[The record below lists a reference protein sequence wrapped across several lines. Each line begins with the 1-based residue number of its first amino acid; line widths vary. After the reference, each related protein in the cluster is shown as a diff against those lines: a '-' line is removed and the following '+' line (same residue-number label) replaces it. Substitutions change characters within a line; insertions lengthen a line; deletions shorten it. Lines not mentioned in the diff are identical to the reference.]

1 MRLGKA
7 AMEALQAEITGR
19 LFPGDEIVA
28 VGPAGLKGTSV
39 IAKEKEVELAKYFSK
54 GFLKDSQNLYETYR
68 ADTEKEG
75 LSPWD
80 LGVELGAHS
89 LYEIGEGGFLAA
101 LWKMTEASEVGLSVD
116 LRKIPIRQETIEISE
131 IFSVNPYR
139 LYGKGSIL
147 IGTPSGEELVFKL
160 EKLGFMAAVIGQ
172 TEKGIARKLYSG
184 ENFRYL
190 ERPSKD
196 ELKGVVTTWQD

>member
-75 LSPWD
+75 LSPWN

-147 IGTPSGEELVFKL
+147 IGTPSGRSLSLSWKNWALWQRLSGRQKRELQENCTA
-160 EKLGFMAAVIGQ
+160 EKISVIWS
-172 TEKGIARKLYSG
+172 ARRRT
-184 ENFRYL
+184 N
-190 ERPSKD
+190 
-196 ELKGVVTTWQD
+196 

>member
-19 LFPGDEIVA
+19 LLPGDEIVVA
-28 VGPAGLKGTSV
+28 GYAGLKGTSI
-39 IAKEKEVELAKYFSK
+39 IAKEKEAELGRYFSK
-54 GFLKDSQNLYETYR
+54 GFLADGKNLYEVYR
-68 ADTEKEG
+68 ADMEKEG
-75 LSPWD
+75 ISPWN
-80 LGVELGAHS
+80 LGMELGAHS

-101 LWKMTEASEVGLSVD
+101 LWKMAEASDVGLSVD

-139 LYGKGSIL
+139 LYGKGAVL
-147 IGTPSGEELVFKL
+147 IGTPSGEALVFKL

-172 TEKGIARKLYSG
+172 AEKGIARKLYSG

-190 ERPSKD
+190 ERPLQD
-196 ELKGVVTTWQD
+196 ELKGVLKTWQD

>member
-19 LFPGDEIVA
+19 ILPGDEIVV
-28 VGPAGLKGTSV
+28 VGYAGLKGTSI
-39 IAKEKEVELAKYFSK
+39 IAKEKEAELGRYFSK
-54 GFLKDSQNLYETYR
+54 GFLTDGKNLYEVYR
-68 ADTEKEG
+68 ADMEKEG
-75 LSPWD
+75 ISPWN
-80 LGVELGAHS
+80 LGMELGAHS

-101 LWKMTEASEVGLSVD
+101 LWKMAEASEVGLSVD

-147 IGTPSGEELVFKL
+147 IGTPSGEALVFKL

-172 TEKGIARKLYSG
+172 AEKGIARKLYSG

-190 ERPSKD
+190 ERPLQD
-196 ELKGVVTTWQD
+196 ELKGVLKTWQD

>member
-19 LFPGDEIVA
+19 LLPGDEIVVA
-28 VGPAGLKGTSV
+28 GYAGLKGTSI
-39 IAKEKEVELAKYFSK
+39 IAKEKEAELGRYFSK
-54 GFLKDSQNLYETYR
+54 GFLTDGKNLYEVYR
-68 ADTEKEG
+68 ADMEKEG
-75 LSPWD
+75 ISPWN
-80 LGVELGAHS
+80 LGIELGAHS

-101 LWKMTEASEVGLSVD
+101 LWKMAEASEVGLSVD

-147 IGTPSGEELVFKL
+147 IGTPSGEALVFKL

-172 TEKGIARKLYSG
+172 AEKGIARKLYSG

-190 ERPSKD
+190 ERPLQD
-196 ELKGVVTTWQD
+196 ELKGVLKTWQD